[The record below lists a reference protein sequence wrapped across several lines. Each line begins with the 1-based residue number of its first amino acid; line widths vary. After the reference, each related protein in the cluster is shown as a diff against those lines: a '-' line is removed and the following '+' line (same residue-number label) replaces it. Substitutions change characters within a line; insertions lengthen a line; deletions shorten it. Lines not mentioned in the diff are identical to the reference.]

1 MVWRRVRSVP
11 MSKLAGVLVFVPAN
25 PSVCGRSTPEHL
37 SAQFHRQT
45 IMSLYKHKNTSH
57 HLIKF
62 TAAILPA
69 MLWLTLSTA
78 AAIEASKESAPLPA
92 QPTLQDYLA
101 YAALHNPG
109 LQASFNHW
117 KAALERVP
125 QVKALPD
132 PKFTYTAFIREVE
145 TRVGPQEQKFGL
157 SQSFPWF
164 GKLRLRGDV
173 AMEGANSAYQR
184 FQSRKLL
191 LFYEV
196 KNAYYEYYYLER
208 AIAISNDNIQLLKH
222 LESVAQAKAR
232 AGAPLSGVIRAQVEL
247 GKLDDH
253 QRALTDLRGPIS
265 AKLNAALNRPHD
277 AFLPWPKRAPFHDI
291 DLREEDLFARL
302 RENNPELKSLDSAI
316 AGNEKAVELARKDS
330 YPDFTLGVNY
340 IDTSE
345 ALNLSTPNSGKD
357 PVAAIFAV
365 NVPIWRGKYK
375 AAVQEAQQRREAA
388 VNMRRNRGNL
398 LEAELRLALYQY
410 RDSGRKIDLFRDTL
424 TPEAELSLNITEET
438 YRAGKVDFLSLIDA
452 QRLLLEFQLA
462 SERALANREQS
473 LAKIEMLT
481 GREVAHSH

>member
-1 MVWRRVRSVP
+1 
-11 MSKLAGVLVFVPAN
+11 
-25 PSVCGRSTPEHL
+25 
-37 SAQFHRQT
+37 
-45 IMSLYKHKNTSH
+45 MSLYKHKITYH
-57 HLIKF
+57 HFLKHK
-62 TAAILPA
+62 AAILPVL
-69 MLWLTLSTA
+69 LWLTVATA
-78 AAIEASKESAPLPA
+78 PTFGASKETAPLPA

-117 KAALERVP
+117 QAALERVP

-157 SQSFPWF
+157 SQNFPWF

-173 AMEGANSAYQR
+173 AMESANSAYQR
-184 FQSRKLL
+184 FQSRKLR

-208 AIAISNDNIQLLKH
+208 AIAITNDNIQLLKH
-222 LESVAQAKAR
+222 LESVAQAKTR
-232 AGAPLSGVIRAQVEL
+232 AGAPLSSVIRAQVEL
-247 GKLDDH
+247 GKLDDRG
-253 QRALTDLRGPIS
+253 RALTDLRGPIS
-265 AKLNAALNRPHD
+265 AKLNAALNRPYD
-277 AFLPWPKRAPFHDI
+277 AFLPWPKQAPFYDLE
-291 DLREEDLFARL
+291 LREKDLFARL
-302 RENNPELKSLDSAI
+302 RENNPELKSLDFAI

-330 YPDFTLGVNY
+330 YPDFTLGFNY

-345 ALNLSTPNSGKD
+345 ALNLNTPNSGKD
-357 PVAAIFAV
+357 PVAAVIAV

-375 AAVQEAQQRREAA
+375 AAVQEAQLRREAA

-398 LEAELRLALYQY
+398 LEAELRLALYRY

-424 TPEAELSLNITEET
+424 TPEAEQSLNITEET

-452 QRLLLEFQLA
+452 QRLLLEFQLS
-462 SERALANREQS
+462 SERALANHEQS
-473 LAKIEMLT
+473 LAEIEMLT
-481 GREVAHSH
+481 GREVTKSP